1 MKEFKNIPSKIFQ
14 HTEKWVKNEKEVT
27 KNKYGEN
34 QNLENEINKIKKRPM
49 SSTSRSVQPRMTI
62 NFTKEDPSKKLSMF
76 EEYYKQRLI
85 EEKILPNPEEEK
97 KYEELEE
104 IKDNYDHELKEMKH
118 IQNIEEQM
126 NAQYESIKKAQLK
139 EATPSSKDLGMIL
152 PKTPRNYIKEN
163 KNLIHEQKVPN
174 KVKPEKQIE
183 NPYHKSYGKTPLY
196 IKNMR
201 IEAEIRKEIAQQK
214 KIESK
219 YPKGTRLLSEEER
232 QKTLSGLYESQK
244 EIMDLIEKLP
254 ISMGTRASKAKK
266 DELYRKLD
274 EIEEAIKTFSRD
286 QVFVKIDS

>member
-1 MKEFKNIPSKIFQ
+1 MKKIPRGEISTIKQVLYPEKKKSQREWNKKNLKSLKELEEKNKRIKEEKKNFISPEPYKIEKFKNIPSKIFQ

-34 QNLENEINKIKKRPM
+34 PNLENEINKIKKRPM
-49 SSTSRSVQPRMTI
+49 SSTSRSVQPRITI

-183 NPYHKSYGKTPLY
+183 NPYHKSYGKTPY
-196 IKNMR
+196 IL
-201 IEAEIRKEIAQQK
+201 
-214 KIESK
+214 KI
-219 YPKGTRLLSEEER
+219 
-232 QKTLSGLYESQK
+232 
-244 EIMDLIEKLP
+244 
-254 ISMGTRASKAKK
+254 
-266 DELYRKLD
+266 
-274 EIEEAIKTFSRD
+274 
-286 QVFVKIDS
+286 

>member
-34 QNLENEINKIKKRPM
+34 PNLENEINKIKKRPM
-49 SSTSRSVQPRMTI
+49 SSTSRSVQPRMII
-62 NFTKEDPSKKLSMF
+62 NFREEPSKKLSMF
-76 EEYYKQRLI
+76 EEYYKKRLI
-85 EEKILPNPEEEK
+85 EEKMLPNPEEEQ

-104 IKDNYDHELKEMKH
+104 IKDNYDHELKEIKH
-118 IQNIEEQM
+118 IQNIEEQI
-126 NAQYESIKKAQLK
+126 NSQYESIKKAKLK
-139 EATPSSKDLGMIL
+139 DETPSAKDNGMIL
-152 PKTPRNYIKEN
+152 PKTPRNYILEN
-163 KNLIHEQKVPN
+163 KNLIHSQKIPI
-174 KVKPEKQIE
+174 KVKPEKIIE
-183 NPYHKSYGKTPLY
+183 NPYHKNYGKTPNY

-232 QKTLSGLYESQK
+232 QKTLNGLYESQK

>member
-34 QNLENEINKIKKRPM
+34 PNLENEINKIKKRPM

-104 IKDNYDHELKEMKH
+104 IKDNYDHELKEIKH

-139 EATPSSKDLGMIL
+139 EATPTSKDLGMIL

-163 KNLIHEQKVPN
+163 KNLIHEQKVPI
-174 KVKPEKQIE
+174 KVKTR
-183 NPYHKSYGKTPLY
+183 KT
-196 IKNMR
+196 N
-201 IEAEIRKEIAQQK
+201 
-214 KIESK
+214 
-219 YPKGTRLLSEEER
+219 
-232 QKTLSGLYESQK
+232 
-244 EIMDLIEKLP
+244 
-254 ISMGTRASKAKK
+254 
-266 DELYRKLD
+266 
-274 EIEEAIKTFSRD
+274 
-286 QVFVKIDS
+286 